1 MSKIEQYY
9 YLYTPS
15 SEISV
20 KEKNEF
26 GKYASK
32 LNLEY
37 ETIESFVPTSSIE
50 ETYDIV
56 KEKLPFLLP
65 LEKHTWSNLLG
76 SGTGACGCSNYY
88 MWQKVVETNKTTV
101 IFEHDARPLIHFDHI
116 EIPDNCIVVLGPRVT
131 DINSYFPPRKADTY
145 YRVERHGGSAA
156 YAITPKTAKLL
167 IDHLSEYGIYDDVDQ
182 TFFLRSNSK
191 SVSNYIEVPILA
203 VEPPPCVVVVGENGK
218 LKKSTLGRVSD
229 NGIASD
235 VNLYITPG
243 FKEGLKND

>member
-20 KEKNEF
+20 KEKKQFEE
-26 GKYASK
+26 YASK
-32 LNLEY
+32 IDLEY
-37 ETIESFVPTSSIE
+37 EVIESFVPIKNIE
-50 ETYDIV
+50 ETLEIV
-56 KEKLPFLLP
+56 EKYFPYLLP
-65 LEKHTWSNLLG
+65 LEKHTYSNILG

-88 MWQKVVETNKTTV
+88 MWQKVIETNKTTV
-101 IFEHDARPLIHFDHI
+101 IFEHDVRPLIDFSHI

-191 SVSNYIEVPILA
+191 NVSNYIEVPILA
-203 VEPPPCVVVVGENGK
+203 VDPPPCVVVVGENDK
-218 LKKSTLGRVSD
+218 MKKSTLGRISDDGYASSD
-229 NGIASD
+229 NY
-235 VNLYITPG
+235 YITPG
-243 FKEGLKND
+243 FKEGLKN